1 VAEPALV
8 KCVVWDL
15 DGTLLA
21 GVLAEADAT
30 PPLDPALR
38 PVLAELAGRGVLAA
52 LASRNPAAAADR
64 IAGLDWPAPFVSAQW
79 GWGLKSESVRAV
91 AAELGIGLDAL
102 AFVDDDPYER
112 AEVAHALPEVLVL
125 APDEIADALCWPEF
139 RPPAVTE
146 DGRRR
151 AESYARARLREA
163 AARES
168 GRDRPDFLRWCGTAV
183 ALGLATPTDL
193 PRLHELSV
201 RTHQFNS
208 VRRALAEAE
217 LAGAGAVVTVRLS
230 DRFGDD
236 GLVGAAVLGQPLST
250 YDSPEWTVEAML
262 MSCRAMGR
270 GVIEV
275 LLGWLARRA
284 AAAGAGTLAVPC
296 RLDDRNVPLRL
307 ALVAAGFRAAAPGTA
322 GAAAAGADTAAATGT
337 DDRTWF
343 RRPLTADLP
352 AIPAWATV
360 TAPEVPA

>member
-1 VAEPALV
+1 VTAPVLV

-15 DGTLLA
+15 DGTLLT
-21 GVLAEADAT
+21 GVLAETDAA

-38 PVLAELAGRGVLAA
+38 AVLAELAGRGVLAA
-52 LASRNPAAAADR
+52 VASRNPDTAAAR
-64 IAGLDWPAPFVSAQW
+64 IAGLDWPAPFASAQW
-79 GWGLKSESVRAV
+79 GWGRKSDSVRAV
-91 AAELGIGLDAL
+91 ATELNVGLDAL

-125 APDEIADALCWPEF
+125 APDEVADALAWPAF
-139 RPPAVTE
+139 RPPAVTAE
-146 DGRRR
+146 GRRR
-151 AESYARARLREA
+151 AESYARARLRDA

-168 GRDRPDFLRWCGTAV
+168 GRSRADFLRWCGTAV
-183 ALGLATPTDL
+183 ALAPGTDADL

-208 VRRALAEAE
+208 VRRALPAAE
-217 LAGAGAVVTVRLS
+217 LAAAGAIVTVRLS

-250 YDSPEWTVEAML
+250 YDSPEWTVEAVL

-275 LLGWLARRA
+275 LLGWLAHA
-284 AAAGAGTLAVPC
+284 AAAGGATTLAVPC

-307 ALVAAGFRAAAPGTA
+307 ALVAAGFRAGDA
-322 GAAAAGADTAAATGT
+322 GA

-343 RRPLTADLP
+343 RRGLAGELP
-352 AIPAWATV
+352 GMPAWAAV

>member
-1 VAEPALV
+1 VPELV

-21 GVLAEADAT
+21 GVLAEAAAA
-30 PPLDPALR
+30 PPLSAAMR
-38 PVLAELAGRGVLAA
+38 AVMAELAGRGVLAA
-52 LASRNPAAAADR
+52 VASRNPDTAAAR

-79 GWGLKSESVRAV
+79 GWGRKSDSVRAV

-112 AEVAHALPEVLVL
+112 AEVANALPAVTVL
-125 APDEIADALCWPEF
+125 APDEVADALDWPAF
-139 RPPAVTE
+139 RPPALTG
-146 DGRRR
+146 DGARR
-151 AESYARARLREA
+151 AESYARARKRDA

-168 GRDRPDFLRWCGTAV
+168 GRSRADFLRWCGTTIT
-183 ALGLATPTDL
+183 LGLAGSADL

-208 VRRALAEAE
+208 ARRALSEAE
-217 LAGAGAVVTVRLS
+217 LAAAGTVVTVRLS

-250 YDSPEWTVEAML
+250 HDSPEWTVEAVL

-275 LLGWLARRA
+275 LLAWTSRRA
-284 AAAGAGTLAVPC
+284 AAAGARTLAVPC

-307 ALVAAGFRAAAPGTA
+307 ALVAAGFRAAAGR
-322 GAAAAGADTAAATGT
+322 G

-343 RRPLTADLP
+343 CRDLAADLP
-352 AIPAWATV
+352 ALPGWATV
-360 TAPEVPA
+360 TAAAVPA